1 MGHASGKIRQADS
14 ADVPQAT
21 LDAWTIPD
29 SCSGGRSPRASSG
42 ADALD
47 QPDEYLPALPLG
59 EAHAVVAAED
69 ARCGVLVDGRLR
81 GQKPSRE
88 ERNLASAQSVLAD
101 EALDKLITFY
111 DETDRGL
118 RFTLAAL
125 QTAAEHAADVRA
137 ERVAPGHVRAA
148 VND

>member
-1 MGHASGKIRQADS
+1 M
-14 ADVPQAT
+14 
-21 LDAWTIPD
+21 
-29 SCSGGRSPRASSG
+29 
-42 ADALD
+42 
-47 QPDEYLPALPLG
+47 
-59 EAHAVVAAED
+59 
-69 ARCGVLVDGRLR
+69 
-81 GQKPSRE
+81 
-88 ERNLASAQSVLAD
+88 LAD